1 MLPRRITSCLLS
13 LIVANYLSYA
23 IISSID
29 GASDLWASVGMLA
42 LVSNPVDASAFV
54 LWYCCWRLTD

>member
-1 MLPRRITSCLLS
+1 M
-13 LIVANYLSYA
+13 VANYLSYA

-54 LWYCCWRLTD
+54 LWYCCWRFTD